1 MPINENTAVCP
12 PFRLDLQRTEGQI
25 ESPARSNELESE
37 REFEQLYHK
46 YGPLVH
52 GVLMARLPRDEVQD
66 VLQEVFLAAFR
77 NLSSLRDKDAAGAW
91 LVTLARNHAANHY
104 RRSRKTEELTD
115 TYEGQRS
122 NSSEAAEVLKVI
134 GTMPDSYRETLILR
148 LVEGMTGE
156 EIARQ
161 TGMKPESVRVN
172 LHRGM
177 KKLRERLGIE
187 VS

>member
-12 PFRLDLQRTEGQI
+12 PFPLDLQSRQRDDLAI
-25 ESPARSNELESE
+25 SNEQ
-37 REFEQLYHK
+37 EFEQLYHK
-46 YGPLVH
+46 YGSLVH

-66 VLQEVFLAAFR
+66 VLQEVFLAAFK
-77 NLSSLRDKDAAGAW
+77 NLRSLRDKDAAGAW
-91 LVTLARNHAANHY
+91 LVTLARNHTANHY
-104 RRSRKTEELTD
+104 RRTRKTEELD
-115 TYEGQRS
+115 DSLESASS
-122 NSSEAAEVLKVI
+122 NSSQAAEVMKAIQDL
-134 GTMPDSYRETLILR
+134 PDTYRETLILR

-156 EIARQ
+156 EIAAQ

-172 LHRGM
+172 LCRGM